1 MSRRHESRLARLE
14 RQITIELPIEKQ
26 IALSHDSLYDPVAAE
41 RFTQL
46 HREGRINGFVYHL
59 WRLERQ
65 GPCDRNCGDRCDPEL
80 CPIPENQR
88 ISAAPRKEQ
97 HQ

>member
-1 MSRRHESRLARLE
+1 MSRNHTGRLARLE
-14 RQITIELPIEKQ
+14 RQITVELPIEKQ
-26 IALSHDSLYDPVAAE
+26 IRLSHDSLYDAVAAE

-65 GPCDRNCGDRCDPEL
+65 GPCTGHCDNCDPEL
-80 CPIPENQR
+80 CPLEG
-88 ISAAPRKEQ
+88 RK
-97 HQ
+97 